1 MSQVVNLQR
10 KTSLIGMDLSGDVC
24 VMHTDGAGRA
34 QYVFYHPSLSRE
46 VIYCFKEDTVL
57 V

>member
-34 QYVFYHPSLSRE
+34 RYVFYHPSLSRE